1 MKSSGASEDIYLDVF
16 EKVID
21 ENLLFLVLVILGP
34 HADVEAHDQGAH
46 QVVLPAVPQP
56 FGGVAHH
63 GLQKNWDLVGCRQEQ
78 DAIIVF
84 GRDKSTRKGCTQ

>member
-1 MKSSGASEDIYLDVF
+1 MSAEDIYLDVF
-16 EKVID
+16 EKVIN
-21 ENLLFLVLVILGP
+21 ENLLFLVLVILSP

-63 GLQKNWDLVGCRQEQ
+63 GLQKHFRFSRTPTRTGCHYCLYERE
-78 DAIIVF
+78 
-84 GRDKSTRKGCTQ
+84 R

>member
-1 MKSSGASEDIYLDVF
+1 MSAEDIYLDVF
-16 EKVID
+16 EKVIN

-63 GLQKNWDLVGCRQEQ
+63 GLQKISDLVGRRQKQ

-84 GRDKSTRKGCTQ
+84 TRER